1 MSLEDPRSFN
11 LQNNVARPSL
21 GQKLFLGPDG
31 RVRPA
36 IRAASFGIAAFFTST
51 LASGLSAQFT
61 SGLTFQWQLTAGST
75 FVLCSVVFVSWFFIR
90 AGDGAEWKSLGLYCF
105 PGWAKRVALGAG
117 IGFALQA
124 GIVLALVLTHAQ
136 HYGGRAACDAKIWA
150 NLAADVWLFAAAA
163 TSEELLFR
171 GYALQRLR
179 DAAGAPAAIVITSI
193 AFGAAHVWNPAAS
206 VFSTLN
212 TVLAGILLA
221 LAYFQRREMWLQCS
235 LHAAWNFFMGPVFC
249 LPVSGITFGPQLFT
263 ASRAG
268 PAWWSGGAYGPEGG
282 AVGSLA
288 LVAGIVLLLAMRGR
302 PSSQSEPPGVEYRQV
317 L

>member
-1 MSLEDPRSFN
+1 MSLEDPRNFN
-11 LQNNVARPSL
+11 LQDKDSRQSL
-21 GQKLFLGPDG
+21 GQKLFLGQDG

-36 IRAASFGIAAFFTST
+36 IRAASFGIAALFTST
-51 LASGLSAQFT
+51 LASGLSAQLT
-61 SGLTFQWQLTAGST
+61 SRFPFQWQLAASST
-75 FVLCSVVFVSWFFIR
+75 FVLCGVLLVSWVFVR
-90 AGDGAEWKSLGLYCF
+90 AGDGAEWESLGLNF
-105 PGWAKRVALGAG
+105 SPGWARRVALGAG
-117 IGFALQA
+117 IGFVLQA
-124 GIVLALVLTHAQ
+124 GIALALVLTQAQ
-136 HYGGRAACDAKIWA
+136 HYDARTAWDANTWA
-150 NLAADVWLFAAAA
+150 NLAADVWLFVAAAA
-163 TSEELLFR
+163 SEELLFR

-221 LAYFQRREMWLQCS
+221 LAYFQRREMWMQCS

-249 LPVSGITFGPQLFT
+249 VPVSGIVFGPQLFVT
-263 ASRAG
+263 HTVG
-268 PAWWSGGAYGPEGG
+268 PAWWSGGSYGPEGG
-282 AVGSLA
+282 VVGSVA
-288 LVAGIVLLLAMRGR
+288 LVAGIGWLLAMRAR